1 MFEINYDNEI
11 NKFNQIGIIGLEFF
25 GEEISQNKLKIM
37 KLQEEIANL
46 EIIKKKAVEDEN
58 YDLAK
63 ETNNQIIQKKELIQ
77 KLKEGKDMNI
87 DNLDNLDNIIKEE
100 NEIKDNDKKEK
111 KNDKE
116 IKKQNEPKE
125 ITIDDGGVKRYVN
138 RN

>member
-77 KLKEGKDMNI
+77 KLKEGKDI
-87 DNLDNLDNIIKEE
+87 DINNNLNKIEE
-100 NEIKDNDKKEK
+100 N
-111 KNDKE
+111 
-116 IKKQNEPKE
+116 
-125 ITIDDGGVKRYVN
+125 
-138 RN
+138 